1 MKDIKMIVTDLD
13 DTLLR
18 SDKTIAVKTIDV
30 LDKCQK
36 QGIVVVIATA
46 RFWIG
51 AEKYIDFIKPDYVIS
66 ADGTMIHDKEK
77 LVDGSSFDVET
88 TNKIIQM
95 IKEADGNAEILT
107 AVDKNVYWN
116 SMHIAESEKL
126 FKAKYF
132 DYSSQLAGRAGK
144 IATILTDEEAAKTIS
159 NECDCKIVKY
169 RDESLY
175 SFIPKDA
182 GKLSMIQKLTE
193 RLGISLDEVI
203 AFGDDISDMEML
215 EACGVGVAVA
225 NALPQ
230 VKEKADEVA
239 DSNNEN
245 GVALFIEKYLIR
257 K

>member
-13 DTLLR
+13 DTMLH
-18 SDKTIAVKTIDV
+18 SDKTIAVKTVDV

-36 QGIVVVIATA
+36 QGIVVAIATA

-66 ADGTMIHDKEK
+66 ADG
-77 LVDGSSFDVET
+77 
-88 TNKIIQM
+88 
-95 IKEADGNAEILT
+95 NAEILT

-116 SMHIAESEKL
+116 SMHITESEKL

-132 DYSSQLAGRAGK
+132 DYVSQMTERAGK
-144 IATILTDEEAAKTIS
+144 IATILPDEEIAKNIVE
-159 NECDCKIVKY
+159 ECDCKIVGY
-169 RDESLY
+169 RDENLY
-175 SFIPKDA
+175 SFIPWDA

-193 RLGISLDEVI
+193 RLGISLDEVV
-203 AFGDDISDMEML
+203 AFGDDVSDMEML
-215 EACGVGVAVA
+215 KACGVGVAVA

-230 VKEKADEVA
+230 VKAIADEVTL
-239 DSNNEN
+239 SNDEN
-245 GVALFIEKYLIR
+245 GVAFFIEKHLIR